1 MSNIYLSPSNQNH
14 NIGFGNYGTE
24 QDEMHKVGEAVKDI
38 LERCNETCYISHK
51 SMTFQQAVE
60 ESNKLK
66 CDIHIAIHSNAFNK
80 AVRGTQ
86 SMYVSDSGF
95 KLSNAIYKR
104 LEAFTPTLDR
114 GCRQNDNLYELNHTV
129 ATAAYLELMFHDN
142 KEDATLIM
150 NNIEKLAEIIAR
162 GICEYLKV
170 PFVEK
175 KIVKEVDKDNIDVI
189 APAGHYYKIQVGAFS
204 HKSYADAE
212 AARLKALGIK
222 NIVTLD

>member
-1 MSNIYLSPSNQNH
+1 MNIYLSPSNQNR
-14 NIGFGNYGTE
+14 NIGYGNYGTE
-24 QDEMHKVGEAVKDI
+24 QDEMHKVGEATKRI
-38 LERCNETCYISHK
+38 LERCKQQTYISHK
-51 SMTFQQAVE
+51 SMTFQQAVA

-104 LEAFTPTLDR
+104 LEAFTPTPDR

-129 ATAAYLELMFHDN
+129 AVAAYLEVAFHDSPL
-142 KEDATLIM
+142 DSVFIM
-150 NNIEKLAEIIAR
+150 NNIEKIAELIAR
-162 GICEYLKV
+162 GVCEYLKV

-175 KIVKEVDKDNIDVI
+175 KIVKVSDKNIDVI
-189 APAGHYYKIQVGAFS
+189 APQGHYFKIQVGAFS
-204 HKSYADAE
+204 NKSYADAE
-212 AARLKALGIK
+212 AERINKLGIK
-222 NIVTLD
+222 AFVTLV

>member
-24 QDEMHKVGEAVKDI
+24 QDRMHQVGEATKRI
-38 LERCNETCYISHK
+38 LERCKQQTYISHK
-51 SMTFQQAVE
+51 SMTFQQAVT

-66 CDIHIAIHSNAFNK
+66 CDMHIAIHSNAFNK
-80 AVRGTQ
+80 TVRGTQ
-86 SMYVSDSGF
+86 AMYVSDSGF

-104 LEAFTPTLDR
+104 LEPFTPTPDR
-114 GCRQNDNLYELNHTV
+114 GCRQNDNLYELNNTV
-129 ATAAYLELMFHDN
+129 AVAAYLELMFHDN

-175 KIVKEVDKDNIDVI
+175 KIIKEVDKNIDVI
-189 APAGHYYKIQVGAFS
+189 APQGHYFKIQVGAFS

-212 AARLKALGIK
+212 SERINKLGIK
-222 NIVTLD
+222 AFVTLV